1 MENGFSKE
9 GRLEI
14 FHKGVW
20 GTICDE
26 GFNQAAAMVA
36 CRQLG
41 FRHGGATFHGSAY
54 WGLASARTPIH
65 TADITCTGH
74 EENLSDCSINWK
86 SGDCNHYQDVGVI
99 CGLRKEEPVIRR
111 RLKGT
116 VGGDSV
122 DGDKVM
128 LVQYEGHRYTTN
140 QHRFITR

>member
-99 CGLRKEEPVIRR
+99 CGIRKEEPVIRR

-116 VGGDSV
+116 S
-122 DGDKVM
+122 
-128 LVQYEGHRYTTN
+128 Y
-140 QHRFITR
+140 F

>member
-1 MENGFSKE
+1 MEVTGNFAILNWLRLENGFSKE

-99 CGLRKEEPVIRR
+99 CGIRKEEPVIRR

-116 VGGDSV
+116 G
-122 DGDKVM
+122 
-128 LVQYEGHRYTTN
+128 Y
-140 QHRFITR
+140 F